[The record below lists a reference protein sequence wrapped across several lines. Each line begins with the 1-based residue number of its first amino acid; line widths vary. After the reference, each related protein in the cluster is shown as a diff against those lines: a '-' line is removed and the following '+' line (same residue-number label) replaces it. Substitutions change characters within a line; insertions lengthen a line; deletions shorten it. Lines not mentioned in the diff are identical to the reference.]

1 MSVDT
6 TAIIFKGFQISKEEY
21 DNLSDEFRENW
32 VINFNGYSD
41 EGPYAVGY
49 EITPTCGVGDF
60 TPIEETIDIYSK
72 MLIADCEKENLGLR
86 ELKPYLGVKLW

>member
-21 DNLSDEFRENW
+21 EKLSDEFRENW
-32 VINFNGYSD
+32 AISFNAYSE

-49 EITPTCGVGDF
+49 EITHCGVGDI
-60 TPIEETIDIYSK
+60 TPIKEITDIYNK
-72 MLIADCEKENLGLR
+72 RLVADCEKESLKLR
-86 ELKPYLGVKLW
+86 ELRLYLGVKLW